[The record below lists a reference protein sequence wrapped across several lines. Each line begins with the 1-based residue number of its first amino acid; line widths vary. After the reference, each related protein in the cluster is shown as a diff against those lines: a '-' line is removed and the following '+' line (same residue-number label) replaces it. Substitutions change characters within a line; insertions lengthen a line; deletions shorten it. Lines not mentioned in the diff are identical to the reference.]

1 MPGPQADSE
10 PVVRALGGLIVAA
23 TASFALSVAAVLAT
37 IFAVDGQVHWIA
49 HLSLPGLMVLVIAG
63 RAAYVLRRHRTPH
76 DDAWARAREVDAFD
90 TRLAQVL
97 SVAVPLAWLVGSAAI
112 VVRHWMDFQGLA
124 IMAGMWLPLAAMLW
138 ILATFAWVDACR
150 DRIATGLDESD
161 RRFRA
166 YWQDI
171 GQAR

>member
-1 MPGPQADSE
+1 MTSPQGVSE
-10 PVVRALGGLIVAA
+10 PVVRALSGLILLA

-37 IFAVDGQVHWIA
+37 VLAIDGQMHWVA
-49 HLSLPGLMVLVIAG
+49 HLSLPGFMALVIIG
-63 RAAYVLRRHRTPH
+63 RVAYVLTRHHAPH
-76 DDAWARAREVDAFD
+76 EDAWARAGTVDAFD

-124 IMAGMWLPLAAMLW
+124 IMAGLWLPLAAMLW

-150 DRIATGLDESD
+150 DKIATGLDESD
-161 RRFRA
+161 RKFRD
-166 YWQDI
+166 YWRDI
-171 GQAR
+171 ARTR